1 METEIR
7 HGNLLHNLI
16 LFGRLLRALGLDI
29 NPGRMID
36 LVQALDFV
44 EIGRKADFFYTA
56 RSLLVHDQDD
66 LPLFDQAF
74 DLFWR
79 RPKGE
84 GVNFGELLDIRA
96 AGQEESEEPITT
108 PPLLDKEPAAT
119 SDEDGEEETARN
131 SGDYAHLQQS

>member
-1 METEIR
+1 LEINSPHPTP

-79 RPKGE
+79 RPRGE
-84 GVNFGELLDIRA
+84 GVNFGEFLELRPPGGED
-96 AGQEESEEPITT
+96 QEPITT
-108 PPLLDKEPAAT
+108 PPI
-119 SDEDGEEETARN
+119 
-131 SGDYAHLQQS
+131 

>member
-1 METEIR
+1 METTDYALR
-7 HGNLLHNLI
+7 TTHSGNLLHNLI

-44 EIGRKADFFYTA
+44 EIGRKADFFDTA

-74 DLFWR
+74 DLF
-79 RPKGE
+79 
-84 GVNFGELLDIRA
+84 
-96 AGQEESEEPITT
+96 
-108 PPLLDKEPAAT
+108 
-119 SDEDGEEETARN
+119 
-131 SGDYAHLQQS
+131 